1 MGTVCGKPIP
11 QIRKGRAVNVTTMAG
26 LGGSRRC
33 IMDMYTY
40 IYTYLNMYTAYIYTY
55 IHWICNVQSQ
65 PWLTSQEDSQFGVT
79 IPSYENQ
86 QPLLIS
92 SSSPSLWS
100 LFLSKRIKWQKEKAR
115 RSLFIPTLFETS
127 PPPSSTN
134 AAAFFFGTEG
144 RFPQKP
150 RRTGMRF
157 NFAAMMPPRMA
168 VATCPT
174 IHGCCL
180 VRLFSAKQ

>member
-11 QIRKGRAVNVTTMAG
+11 QIRKGRAVNVTTMAA

-33 IMDMYTY
+33 IMDIFFIYNMYSICIHIY
-40 IYTYLNMYTAYIYTY
+40 IYIDTYLYIYIFIY
-55 IHWICNVQSQ
+55 IYIYIYWICNVQSQ

-79 IPSYENQ
+79 IPSWLHVQ
-86 QPLLIS
+86 IQVPMIS

-134 AAAFFFGTEG
+134 AATVFF
-144 RFPQKP
+144 
-150 RRTGMRF
+150 
-157 NFAAMMPPRMA
+157 
-168 VATCPT
+168 
-174 IHGCCL
+174 
-180 VRLFSAKQ
+180 

>member
-1 MGTVCGKPIP
+1 
-11 QIRKGRAVNVTTMAG
+11 
-26 LGGSRRC
+26 
-33 IMDMYTY
+33 MYTY
-40 IYTYLNMYTAYIYTY
+40 IHIYRYIFIYIYVHIY
-55 IHWICNVQSQ
+55 IYIYWICNVQSQ

-79 IPSYENQ
+79 IPSWLHVQ
-86 QPLLIS
+86 IQVPMIS

-134 AAAFFFGTEG
+134 AATFFFWTEG
-144 RFPQKP
+144 QFPQKP

-180 VRLFSAKQ
+180 VRLLSAKQWICST